1 MELRLRQTI
10 IGADDFCFA
19 SNESVLSSSGLGSG
33 IAFGVG
39 VFVGIVIVTG
49 EGEGEGGGESSFRFG
64 FGILFL
70 ILFNTR
76 WRSWW
81 AVVNSM
87 EDLGKNMVALL
98 KRSMRSR

>member
-39 VFVGIVIVTG
+39 VCVGIVIG
-49 EGEGEGGGESSFRFG
+49 EREGEGGGESSFGFG
-64 FGILFL
+64 FGISFL
-70 ILFNTR
+70 ILFKTR

-98 KRSMRSR
+98 KRSKRSR